1 MGISL
6 QDNADNGLYMCAY
19 VGVKRIV
26 VPKTSLQ
33 VYSNFET
40 KLYHACSHA
49 CPSPGH
55 PSAADEAWYWLKC
68 VLHSGHGVIPVMV
81 LVALLILAKGRRQR
95 ECGTVTKCLTILGSL

>member
-6 QDNADNGLYMCAY
+6 QDNADNGLYICVC

-40 KLYHACSHA
+40 KLYNACSHA
-49 CPSPGH
+49 WPSPGH
-55 PSAADEAWYWLKC
+55 SIAADEAWY
-68 VLHSGHGVIPVMV
+68 
-81 LVALLILAKGRRQR
+81 
-95 ECGTVTKCLTILGSL
+95 

>member
-6 QDNADNGLYMCAY
+6 QDNADNGLYICVCVC

-40 KLYHACSHA
+40 KLYNVH
-49 CPSPGH
+49 
-55 PSAADEAWYWLKC
+55 
-68 VLHSGHGVIPVMV
+68 VVMHV
-81 LVALLILAKGRRQR
+81 HLLVTPAQLMRPDIG
-95 ECGTVTKCLTILGSL
+95 